1 MVVNSRKVTDGMH
14 WSNRARA
21 TEHEEPENMTTGRVE
36 VTAADI
42 ARISDV
48 KPTAVSN
55 WRKRH
60 DDFPRPIGG
69 TDRSPRF
76 DLSEVEAWLQQQ
88 GKGRRIPVADRLWQ
102 TFESVR
108 GSSAAEDA
116 LALTG
121 ILLLHLRLYPE
132 EPLPRDKAGF
142 GRLME
147 RAERTFAH
155 APRGAVGSLGQLVTP
170 PQYDLG
176 SRQLSLLA
184 AAAEAAASEGAEGT
198 FSHLCERF
206 LAQGPRSGFAATPRG
221 LAGLMVALVGAPAAG
236 PVLDASCGSGA
247 FLLAA
252 AEAGSHRVQGQELN
266 HSLAV
271 LAALRLAFR
280 NAGETDTAPV
290 SFDIQTGD
298 FLRRP
303 AFPRARAGA
312 VVGHPPFA
320 DRGWG
325 YKDLTADPSWV
336 YGIPPRGES
345 ELAWV
350 QHALAHTVPGAP
362 VAMLLP
368 PAVASRPSG
377 RRIRAELL
385 RRGALRA
392 VISLPAGY
400 AAHYA
405 LALQIWVLRHPRAD
419 DPIPGGL
426 LVVDAGAE
434 TDPRKLIAKT
444 WTEYTAHPGGFTP
457 TPGVARI
464 VPLIGVL
471 EDADVTPS
479 RYLPQPAARGVS
491 LEALAMTRSAFED
504 SLKALRSRLPSVPG
518 LPDLTKFERAGA
530 RTVSLAELAKSGA
543 VVLRRP
549 APAEGSRTSESLA
562 GPGQARF
569 LTARDIVEG
578 RPASESGPAPEDR
591 LQHQPV
597 RAGDIL
603 LPVVTRTIVA
613 RVATDEDAGAYP
625 APTLHHIRVTD
636 TELLDPWFLAGY
648 LSSTEGGHQTASTT
662 SSLHTRVDPRR
673 VRVPLLPIERQRAYG
688 EAFHTIAEFTRAL
701 RAAHDLGQDLARNS
715 TDAVAVALRGA
726 DATAD
731 ADNTMP
737 LPL

>member
-1 MVVNSRKVTDGMH
+1 
-14 WSNRARA
+14 
-21 TEHEEPENMTTGRVE
+21 MTTGRVE

-42 ARISDV
+42 ARIADV

-60 DDFPRPIGG
+60 DDFPCPVGG

-76 DLSEVEAWLQQQ
+76 DLAEVEAWLQQQ
-88 GKGRRIPVADRLWQ
+88 GKARRIPVAERLWQ

-108 GSSAAEDA
+108 GSSGAEDA

-121 ILLLHLRLYPE
+121 LLLLHLRLHPE
-132 EPLPRDKAGF
+132 ESLPRDKAGF
-142 GRLME
+142 SRLKE
-147 RAERTFAH
+147 RAERTFAR
-155 APRGAVGSLGQLVTP
+155 APGGAVGSLGQLVTP
-170 PQYDLG
+170 LQYDLG
-176 SRQLSLLA
+176 SLQLSLLA
-184 AAAEAAASEGAEGT
+184 AAAEAAASEGAEET
-198 FSHLCERF
+198 FGHLCERF
-206 LAQGPRSGFAATPRG
+206 LAQGPRSGFGATPPE
-221 LAGLMVALVGAPAAG
+221 LANLMVALVGTPAAG
-236 PVLDASCGSGA
+236 TILDASCGSGT

-252 AEAGSHRVQGQELN
+252 AEAGSRRVQGQELS

-280 NAGETDTAPV
+280 NIGEADTAPV
-290 SFDIQTGD
+290 SFDIHTGD

-312 VVGHPPFA
+312 AVGHPPFA

-325 YKDLTADPSWV
+325 YDDLTTDPSWV

-345 ELAWV
+345 ELAWI
-350 QHALAHTVPGAP
+350 QHALAHTLPGAP
-362 VAMLLP
+362 VALLMP

-400 AAHYA
+400 ATHYS

-419 DPIPGGL
+419 DPVPDGL

-434 TDPRKLIAKT
+434 ADPRRLIAKT
-444 WTEYTAHPGGFTP
+444 WAEYTARPGGFTP

-464 VPLIGVL
+464 VPLIDVL
-471 EDADVTPS
+471 EDADVSPR
-479 RYLPQPAARGVS
+479 RYLPQPAAPGVS
-491 LEALAMTRSAFED
+491 LEALATTRSAFED
-504 SLKALRSRLPSVPG
+504 SLKTLRSRLPSVPG
-518 LPDLTKFERAGA
+518 LPDLTEFEQAGV

-549 APAEGSRTSESLA
+549 APAEGSRTSEGLPHH
-562 GPGQARF
+562 GEARF
-569 LTARDIVEG
+569 LTARDVVEG
-578 RPASESGPAPEDR
+578 RPASESGPNPEDR

-603 LPVVTRTIVA
+603 LPVATRTVVA
-613 RVATDEDAGAYP
+613 RVATDEDSGAYP

-648 LSSTEGGHQTASTT
+648 LSSTEGGHQATSTT

-688 EAFHTIAEFTRAL
+688 EAFRTIAEFTRAL

-715 TDAVAVALRGA
+715 TDAVAAALRGA
-726 DATAD
+726 DTA
-731 ADNTMP
+731 ADDTMP

>member
-1 MVVNSRKVTDGMH
+1 
-14 WSNRARA
+14 
-21 TEHEEPENMTTGRVE
+21 MTTGRVE

-42 ARISDV
+42 ARIADV

-60 DDFPRPIGG
+60 DDFPRPVGG

-76 DLSEVEAWLQQQ
+76 DLGEVEAWLKQQ
-88 GKGRRIPVADRLWQ
+88 GKARRIPVAERLWQ

-121 ILLLHLRLYPE
+121 VLLLHLHVHPG
-132 EPLPRDKAGF
+132 EPIPQDKGGF

-147 RAERTFAH
+147 RAEHTFAH
-155 APRGAVGSLGQLVTP
+155 APGGAVGSLGQLVTP
-170 PQYDLG
+170 LQYDLG
-176 SRQLSLLA
+176 TRQLSLLA
-184 AAAEAAASEGAEGT
+184 AAAEAAAAEGAEET
-198 FSHLCERF
+198 FDQLCERF
-206 LAQGPRSGFAATPRG
+206 LAQGPRSGFASTPRE
-221 LAGLMVALVGAPAAG
+221 LADLMVALVGTPATGA
-236 PVLDASCGSGA
+236 VLDASCGSGT
-247 FLLAA
+247 FLLSA

-280 NAGETDTAPV
+280 NAGAGGTGDGAPV

-303 AFPRARAGA
+303 AFPRGRAGA
-312 VVGHPPFA
+312 AVGHPPFA

-325 YKDLTADPSWV
+325 YEDLTADPSWE

-350 QHALAHTVPGAP
+350 QHALAHTAFGAP
-362 VAMLLP
+362 VALLLP
-368 PAVASRPSG
+368 PAVAARPSG
-377 RRIRAELL
+377 RRIRVELL

-392 VISLPAGY
+392 VISLPSGY

-405 LALQIWVLRHPRAD
+405 LALQIWVLRHPCAD
-419 DPIPGGL
+419 DPVPEGL
-426 LVVDAGAE
+426 LVVDASAE
-434 TDPRKLIAKT
+434 ADPWELVAKI
-444 WTEYTAHPGGFTP
+444 WSEYAAASSGDFTP
-457 TPGVARI
+457 RPGVARV
-464 VPLIGVL
+464 VPLIDL
-471 EDADVTPS
+471 LDDADVTP
-479 RYLPQPAARGVS
+479 RRHLPQPSAPGMS
-491 LEALAMTRSAFED
+491 LEALTATRSAFED
-504 SLKALRSRLPSVPG
+504 ALKALRSRLPSVPE
-518 LPDLTKFERAGA
+518 LPDLTEIERAGI
-530 RTVSLAELAKSGA
+530 RTVSLGELAKSGA

-549 APAEGSRTSESLA
+549 APTEGSRTSEGLP
-562 GPGQARF
+562 GPGEARF
-569 LTARDIVEG
+569 LTARDVVEG
-578 RPASESGPAPEDR
+578 RPASESGAAPEDP
-591 LQHQPV
+591 LLHQPV

-603 LPVVTRTIVA
+603 LPVVTRTVVA

-625 APTLHHIRVTD
+625 VSTLHHIRVTD

-648 LSSTEGGHQTASTT
+648 LSSSEGGHQAASAT

-688 EAFHTIAEFTRAL
+688 EAFRTIAEFTRAL

-715 TDAVAVALRGA
+715 TDAVAAALRGA
-726 DATAD
+726 DADAD
-731 ADNTMP
+731 AAVP
-737 LPL
+737 LSL